1 MEKEFLLE
9 MKNIKKSFAGVNAL
23 KGVSFNVRRGEI
35 HALMGENGAGKSTL
49 IKILTG
55 VYQADEGEIFMEGRQ
70 IHVTDVQKAQK
81 AGISPV
87 YQELNMIPYLS
98 VAENIFLGQYPRNKS
113 GNIEWDKMYEAAEKI
128 LSDLELDVDVRAQL
142 NGFGTATQQMISIAR
157 AASRECRLLV
167 LDEPTSSLDGN
178 EVSQLFKIVR
188 KLRDKGVS
196 VIFITHRLDEVFE
209 LTESITILKDGEYVG
224 TFSTAGMTKEALVT
238 KMVGR
243 KVVEEKRGRAVQE
256 NHQDYFIEAR
266 HFAKFPQ
273 VRDVSFGI
281 KPGEILGMAGLLGS
295 GRTETAQLL
304 FGFRQM
310 DSGTIK
316 INGKETTIK
325 SPKDAIKK
333 GMAFCTEDRREEGII
348 PYMSVKN
355 NIVLSSMKKIS
366 RGIVINKGKQ
376 NRVVGDYINALK
388 IKTPNDR
395 QRIRFLSGGN
405 QQKVILARWMATDPK
420 LIILDEPTRGIDVG
434 AKQEV
439 EKLVLDF
446 AAQGISVIY
455 ISSELSELVRN
466 CDRIIVLRDGKN
478 VGELSGDDIKEHSIM
493 AMIAAENEE
502 G

>member
-1 MEKEFLLE
+1 MEKNFLLE

-23 KGVSFNVRRGEI
+23 KGVNFHVRKGEI

-55 VYQADEGEIFMEGRQ
+55 VYQADEGEIRMDGQ
-70 IHVTDVQKAQK
+70 KVHITDVQKAQK

-113 GNIEWDKMYEAAEKI
+113 GNIEWDKMYAAAEKI
-128 LSDLELDVDVRAQL
+128 LGDLDLDIDVRDQI

-167 LDEPTSSLDGN
+167 LDEPTSSLDCN
-178 EVSQLFKIVR
+178 EVSQLFKIVN
-188 KLRDKGVS
+188 KLKEKGVS

-224 TFSTAGMTKEALVT
+224 TFSTAGMTKEELVT
-238 KMVGR
+238 RMVGR
-243 KVVEEKRGRAVQE
+243 KVVEGSRTRAVRE
-256 NHQDYFIEAR
+256 MRGDYFIEVE
-266 HFAKFPQ
+266 HLAKFPK

-281 KPGEILGMAGLLGS
+281 KPGEILGIAGLLGS

-304 FGFRQM
+304 FGFSRM
-310 DSGTIK
+310 DAGVIK
-316 INGKETTIK
+316 INGKDTVIA
-325 SPKDAIKK
+325 SPKDAISK
-333 GMAFCTEDRREEGII
+333 GMAFCTENRREEGII

-355 NIVLSSMKKIS
+355 NIVVSSMKKIS
-366 RGIVINKGKQ
+366 RGIVINKKQ
-376 NRVVGDYINALK
+376 RNKVVGSYINTLK

-446 AAQGISVIY
+446 AEQGISVIY

-466 CDRIIVLRDGKN
+466 CDRIIVLRDGRN
-478 VGELSGDDIKEHSIM
+478 VGELSGDEIKEKSIM
-493 AMIAAENEE
+493 AMIAAESEE